1 MGATGSPR
9 GAPRGRGS
17 YAAVTQ
23 KLLAAGWIA
32 AALLGLCASDAT
44 EEEHKSECELRAPE
58 TDVATGSGP
67 ALVHASYAY
76 FEQANGYLPGC
87 VLSDMDGAA
96 GGGCVHYAS
105 LAEAVQRCDAL
116 TAAPRGCVP
125 TDAAG
130 QKNGCTCA
138 GITKEGGGAKPY
150 RLGAF
155 PLAAGGSGPVSWQ
168 RSAASCSAAADAF
181 VLSVA
186 GGLLLYLGV
195 GGALQA
201 RNEGGAR
208 LWAAPHRKH
217 WLHLYGLCRDG
228 VTFATA
234 GGRLSGQRGQQQD
247 TTGLAKPLNAASAK
261 GSSSGSGGGG
271 GGGKKAQKA
280 QKAQKVRGSDKNSKS
295 EGKESQRKLAGA
307 SASEGNAIASGS
319 GTHSGSAAVQMPTS
333 QAAGDGGRWVRVPT

>member
-138 GITKEGGGAKPY
+138 GITKEGGGAK
-150 RLGAF
+150 
-155 PLAAGGSGPVSWQ
+155 VTQ
-168 RSAASCSAAADAF
+168 RS
-181 VLSVA
+181 LRR
-186 GGLLLYLGV
+186 GTG
-195 GGALQA
+195 
-201 RNEGGAR
+201 RT
-208 LWAAPHRKH
+208 
-217 WLHLYGLCRDG
+217 G
-228 VTFATA
+228 VT
-234 GGRLSGQRGQQQD
+234 
-247 TTGLAKPLNAASAK
+247 NACDH
-261 GSSSGSGGGG
+261 
-271 GGGKKAQKA
+271 
-280 QKAQKVRGSDKNSKS
+280 RSDS
-295 EGKESQRKLAGA
+295 
-307 SASEGNAIASGS
+307 IASVWGL
-319 GTHSGSAAVQMPTS
+319 GRTAVC
-333 QAAGDGGRWVRVPT
+333 